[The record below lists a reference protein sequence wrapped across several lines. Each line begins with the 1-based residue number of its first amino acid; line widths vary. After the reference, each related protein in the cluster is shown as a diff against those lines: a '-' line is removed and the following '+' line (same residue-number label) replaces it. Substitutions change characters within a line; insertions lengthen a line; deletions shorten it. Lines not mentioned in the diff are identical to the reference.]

1 MSHFTPSYLLVTTSK
16 QKLFVYLLK
25 EIVPVSKTTIW
36 GNVQEWN
43 CVSVEWLN
51 DDHDAAVSYVD
62 AAFSYEDTFLT
73 LSISCR
79 KKKGFIISQGTHR
92 SVARN

>member
-16 QKLFVYLLK
+16 KKKLFVYLLK
-25 EIVPVSKTTIW
+25 EIVLVSKTTIW

-43 CVSVEWLN
+43 CVSVEWLS
-51 DDHDAAVSYVD
+51 DDHD

-73 LSISCR
+73 LWISCR
-79 KKKGFIISQGTHR
+79 KKKKKKSFY
-92 SVARN
+92 N

>member
-1 MSHFTPSYLLVTTSK
+1 MSHFTLSYLLVTTSK

-25 EIVPVSKTTIW
+25 EIVLVSKTTIW

-51 DDHDAAVSYVD
+51 DHD

-79 KKKGFIISQGTHR
+79 KKRFY
-92 SVARN
+92 N

>member
-1 MSHFTPSYLLVTTSK
+1 MSHFTLSYLLVTTSK

-25 EIVPVSKTTIW
+25 EIVLVSKTTIW

-51 DDHDAAVSYVD
+51 DDHDAA
-62 AAFSYEDTFLT
+62 FSYEDTFLT
-73 LSISCR
+73 LSISSLR
-79 KKKGFIISQGTHR
+79 ASFNF
-92 SVARN
+92 A